1 MSGGAEAFFEGAGSK
16 PQPETEPALLQ
27 TEPEPEYKQ
36 NRKPQNLKNRKP
48 VKPKTCQTGNR
59 TGNRNIYHHK
69 VSNMVPHLVGVQFP
83 VPEPRFILRGN
94 FVWSKCG
101 QSVVVKS
108 LEKHSKTSRKS
119 TKRERVRSGAGSGR
133 IRPVPASSSQ
143 FWQDPAGSGP
153 GLSFVDFNRFFECFS
168 RLLTTT
174 FDHTLTIRSFH
185 AR

>member
-1 MSGGAEAFFEGAGSK
+1 MKGAGSK

-108 LEKHSKTSRKS
+108 LEKHSKTLRKS
-119 TKRERVRSGAGSGR
+119 TKRERVPART
-133 IRPVPASSSQ
+133 RPG
-143 FWQDPAGSGP
+143 PAGTGRNRPGPAPARSGP
-153 GLSFVDFNRFFECFS
+153 GLSLFDDFLKVSECSS
-168 RLLTTT
+168 RILTTT
-174 FDHTLTIRSFH
+174 L
-185 AR
+185 